1 MNDFKTLKRSH
12 QKNTI
17 MYFGLIVITVAIL
30 TFFLPRGNT
39 YSFQFDVDKP
49 WNNSS
54 LIADF
59 DFPILK
65 STEDIDREKDS
76 LLRNFV
82 PYFNLDKQVSE
93 RMLTRLKEDLKD
105 SLSKGQDKIVEHLTQ
120 QLAELY
126 SIGII
131 DASEYNM
138 MAEDTASH
146 LRIVEANHAITV
158 KLNTL
163 YSTVMAY
170 EKILSDNPEYG
181 IFLHQYNIND
191 YIVPNISYDKKRN
204 EETKQE
210 LIASIP
216 LATGIVQNGQK
227 IVEKGELV
235 TKEIH
240 NALISYEKELN
251 AKEGTAKN
259 IYVLLGQILFLLIII
274 NIFFAYLYYF
284 RKDYIDKIS
293 NAMMLFVLLVVFPV
307 ISYLNVRYHMTNIY
321 VIPFAMAPIFVRLF
335 MDSRTAFITHILIVI
350 LCACSIRYPF
360 EFIVVQSVAGFVAIV
375 SLRDLSSR
383 WQLIRSAIYIFIISC
398 VIYFALE
405 TMQSGDIYHLEINT
419 YICFLLNS
427 ILLLFAYPL
436 MWGIEKLFNFISD
449 VTLVELSNTNN
460 EPLRLLS
467 ETAPGTFQHAIQ
479 VSNLAAEVANRLQ
492 LKAQLCRTGALYHD
506 IGKLVNPAFFVENQ
520 SGPNPHEQLSP
531 IESANI
537 VISHVT
543 EGLKIADKYKLPNVI
558 KEFISTHHGQ
568 GKCSYFFA
576 EAKKKYGDDF
586 DTLAFTYPGPNPF
599 TREQAIVMMSDACE
613 AASRSLT
620 EYSEKNIAE
629 LIEKIINSQMD
640 NGYFKDCPIT
650 YRDIQITKTVLT
662 EKLMT
667 IYHTRIKYPD

>member
-1 MNDFKTLKRSH
+1 MNDFKTVKRSQ

-17 MYFGLIVITVAIL
+17 IYLGLIVITVAIL
-30 TFFLPRGNT
+30 TVFLPRGNT
-39 YSFQFDVDKP
+39 YNFQFDLDKP
-49 WNNSS
+49 WNDAS

-65 STEDIDREKDS
+65 SSEDIDKEKDS

-82 PYFNLDKQVSE
+82 PYFAMDKQVSE
-93 RMLTRLKEDLKD
+93 RMLINLKEDIKD
-105 SLSKGQDKIVEHLTQ
+105 SLSKDQHKIVESLTQ

-126 SIGII
+126 DTGIL

-138 MAEDTASH
+138 MAEDTASYI
-146 LRIVEANHAITV
+146 RIVKDNHAITV
-158 KLNTL
+158 RLNTL
-163 YSTVMAY
+163 YSTVKAY
-170 EKILSDNPEYG
+170 EKILSDNPEYS

-191 YIVPNISYDKKRN
+191 YIVPNISYDKERN

-210 LIASIP
+210 LITSIP

-235 TKEIH
+235 TKEIY
-240 NALISYEKELN
+240 NTLTSYEKELN

-259 IYVLLGQILFLLIII
+259 AYVLLGQILFLLIIVD
-274 NIFFAYLYYF
+274 IFFAYLYFF
-284 RKDYIDKIS
+284 RRDYLDKIS
-293 NAMMLFVLLVVFPV
+293 NAMMLFVLLIVFPV
-307 ISYLNVRYHMTNIY
+307 ICYLNVQYRITNVYI
-321 VIPFAMAPIFVRLF
+321 IPFAMAPIFVRLF

-360 EFIVVQSVAGFVAIV
+360 EFIVLQSVTGFVAIV

-383 WQLIRSAIYIFIISC
+383 WQLIRSSIYIFIFSC
-398 VIYFALE
+398 IIYFALE
-405 TMQSGDIYHLEINT
+405 TMQSGDIHHLEANT
-419 YICFLLNS
+419 YICFFLNS

-506 IGKLVNPAFFVENQ
+506 IGKLTNPAFFVENQ
-520 SGPNPHEQLSP
+520 SGHSPHEQLSP

-543 EGLKIADKYKLPNVI
+543 EGLRIADKYKLPNVI

-620 EYSEKNIAE
+620 EYTEKNIAE
-629 LIEKIINSQMD
+629 LTEKIINSQMD
-640 NGYFKDCPIT
+640 SGFFKDCPIT